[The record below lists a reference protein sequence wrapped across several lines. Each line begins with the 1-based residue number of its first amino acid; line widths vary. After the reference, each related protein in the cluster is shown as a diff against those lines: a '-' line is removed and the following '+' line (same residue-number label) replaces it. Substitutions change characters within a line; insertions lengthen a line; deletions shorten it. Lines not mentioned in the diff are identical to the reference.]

1 MSDPASS
8 RISNLL
14 KTEDDLAT
22 LDKFRQEFVKEKEN
36 IDKQL
41 SAMTELQI
49 STIQRSFERLNELI
63 TKANA
68 VKENLGYLNQTFDS
82 TVKGL
87 PHYDMMRQI
96 THANQYLAQVS
107 NIKDDI
113 YLFKPRIKEL
123 DMLIQ
128 KEFSEMSQD
137 IMYTA
142 PNLLHIHYCL
152 TQLRNFMDYL
162 EAYLGRLSD
171 DFKSILENIIS
182 PGKNVIRT
190 FDDLLNECII
200 SLTEAVKEGNVE
212 IVYKVISLIEFE
224 SLEDLK
230 VLIREQLIGN
240 DEYSQSDTAILVDYT
255 KYRWKRRNYRKFFYD
270 RLEASLADTFNK
282 CVDHFQL
289 DRMLVY
295 ENLNWLEDE
304 LVFVHDS
311 LAPIFPSSWNI
322 AQFIES
328 VYYNKLHRFT
338 MEVINSDPP
347 AEDLMKILAYDS
359 HYSQFV
365 TAIHV
370 ENNSKS
376 KDKLASNIQ
385 KSIIGEDLKNV
396 VLEDYLKVIVGKMTE
411 WNDNLMNQETIT
423 FQLRDQP
430 PDSYSYTQ
438 FYEDED
444 ENDQL
449 LTYELVGEVFVLPD
463 FKVPLT
469 MIKEQADVAVESGY
483 SKILVGVL
491 ENWSKN
497 YIRRTHNFQR
507 VVGEE
512 LEKYMSVYTNQKYLL
527 KESKLKRW
535 FKVKK
540 DDGGE
545 FDIELMTAEEKAEV
559 SKPGIIEYLTALAN
573 TYEINTDRLQDK
585 FLPNYLDKV
594 HSSFH
599 TRIEKAFTDTLGPS
613 TDLNAQIITSIV
625 TIVIND
631 LYSTLANVF
640 SKAWYE
646 EDEINGTTL
655 AHRIVETLTEYMAEL
670 RGYASYE
677 LYLVTWTILLDQFI
691 SRYIQ
696 FGYENILH
704 GNGKKIDPQATKK
717 YKSFSVAVTRDV
729 TILFVELEHLFTR
742 KDKAYLLSSL
752 RAIEFL
758 GDLGTCEAPL
768 ITIPQ
773 IWENEVLPAFH
784 NCSIEYIRG
793 VCMCRKDMD
802 KTQVALLI
810 THLERIQE
818 RFNQDVEPLEIPT
831 MTLNEFSFS

>member
-8 RISNLL
+8 RIANLL

-22 LDKFRQEFVKEKEN
+22 IDKLRQEFVKEKDN

-41 SAMTELQI
+41 SAMTEVQI
-49 STIQRSFERLNELI
+49 STIQRSFEKLNELI
-63 TKANA
+63 TRANS
-68 VKENLGYLNQTFDS
+68 VKVNLGYLNQTFDS
-82 TVKGL
+82 TVKGV
-87 PHYDMMRQI
+87 PHYDMIRQI
-96 THANQYLAQVS
+96 TRANHYLAQVS

-128 KEFSEMSQD
+128 KEFAEISED
-137 IMYTA
+137 IMYTV

-182 PGKNVIRT
+182 PGRNLIRS
-190 FDDLLNECII
+190 FDDLLNECVI
-200 SLTEAVKEGNVE
+200 SLTEAVKEGNLE
-212 IVYKVISLIEFE
+212 IVYKVIALIEFE
-224 SLEDLK
+224 SQEDLK
-230 VLIREQLIGN
+230 VLIRDQLVGQN
-240 DEYSQSDTAILVDYT
+240 EYAQTDTAILVDYT

-270 RLEASLADTFNK
+270 RLEASLGDTFNK
-282 CVDHFQL
+282 CVEHFRP

-304 LVFVHDS
+304 LVFVHDA
-311 LAPIFPSSWNI
+311 LAPMFPSNWNI
-322 AQFIES
+322 ALFIES
-328 VYYNKLHRFT
+328 VYYNKLHKFT

-365 TAIHV
+365 TALHA
-370 ENNSKS
+370 EANEKS
-376 KDKLASNIQ
+376 KDKLAGKIQ

-396 VLEDYLKVIVGKMTE
+396 VLEDYLKVIVTKMTE
-411 WNDNLMNQETIT
+411 WNENLMNQETTT
-423 FQLRDQP
+423 FQFRDQS
-430 PDSYSYTQ
+430 PDLYFYTQ
-438 FYEDED
+438 LYEDED
-444 ENDQL
+444 DRDQL
-449 LTYELVGEVFVLPD
+449 LTYELIGEVYVLPD
-463 FKVPLT
+463 FKTPLT

-483 SKILVGVL
+483 SKILVGVI

-507 VVGEE
+507 LVSEE
-512 LEKYMSVYTNQKYLL
+512 LDKYMSVYTNQKYLL

-545 FDIELMTAEEKAEV
+545 YDIDAMTAEEKAEV
-559 SKPGIIEYLTALAN
+559 SKPGIIEYFTALAN

-613 TDLNAQIITSIV
+613 TDLNAQLITSIV
-625 TIVIND
+625 TIVVND

-640 SKAWYE
+640 GKSWYE
-646 EDEINGTTL
+646 EEENNGTTL
-655 AHRIVETLTEYMAEL
+655 AHRIVETLNEYMAEL

-696 FGYENILH
+696 FGYENVLH
-704 GNGKKIDPQATKK
+704 GSGKKIDPQATKK
-717 YKSFSVAVTRDV
+717 FKSFREAIGRDV
-729 TILFVELEHLFTR
+729 TILYGELEHLFTR
-742 KDKAYLLSSL
+742 KDSAYLLNSL

-793 VCMCRKDMD
+793 ICLCRKDMD
-802 KTQVALLI
+802 KSQVAQLV
-810 THLERIQE
+810 THLERIKE
-818 RFNQDVEPLEIPT
+818 RFNEDVEPMAVPT